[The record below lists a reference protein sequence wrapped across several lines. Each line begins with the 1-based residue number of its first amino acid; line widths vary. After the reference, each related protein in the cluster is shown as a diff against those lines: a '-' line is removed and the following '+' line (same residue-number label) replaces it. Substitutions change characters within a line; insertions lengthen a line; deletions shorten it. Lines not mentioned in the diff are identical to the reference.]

1 MRVNRVRT
9 DQGPNHT
16 VLRGDKPGSSREGKE
31 GVGVPL
37 GNVLWQEAQGVKD
50 LREESTKYTQVNSH
64 RSIHTD
70 QYIQRNVG
78 QIKKNKTV
86 AKLGLLFCFLFVHV
100 IYFETLAG
108 MGLMFIYYLSNV
120 PVVV

>member
-1 MRVNRVRT
+1 MRT

-78 QIKKNKTV
+78 QIKKKKKQLQNWCY
-86 AKLGLLFCFLFVHV
+86 LFAFCLFMLY
-100 IYFETLAG
+100 ISKRLQGWA
-108 MGLMFIYYLSNV
+108 
-120 PVVV
+120 